1 MYSDADAR
9 VCYVCLTCVIRGWV
23 HLLLMPLCCSHWFS
37 GWGQCCLRVQRFSP
51 LHQTHPNS
59 GSAFRHKPQLP
70 LWASHLYRWTAHE
83 GRMMAQEGR
92 KRRKRD
98 EQTSVQMITEL
109 RMHVKL
115 SREWASKMMD
125 KHTQLTTIWVVY
137 SYRSVSV
144 SRCLNMQTTNS
155 KFWKRHLLISLS
167 HYLSIYHHL
176 CTHPLSL
183 SLWGSHTAAS
193 CLCSPTTRLT
203 YHLHGNEPTIFFLIV
218 IGGMCDLSIKW
229 WPGSCLLHRQTKV
242 GGGQTRTL
250 LKAPSSLSIT
260 FAASSSLHLCSR
272 ICLVQRIWLR
282 RTTANTHKHCTNFA
296 SQHSV
301 MLAHHPHFH
310 NLLLLPDSTAFG

>member
-1 MYSDADAR
+1 MQMHVLAMCVSPVWSVDG
-9 VCYVCLTCVIRGWV
+9 CTCCWCRCAPATGSQDGGSVA
-23 HLLLMPLCCSHWFS
+23 
-37 GWGQCCLRVQRFSP
+37 WGC
-51 LHQTHPNS
+51 S
-59 GSAFRHKPQLP
+59 GSLLYTRHTQTAGLP
-70 LWASHLYRWTAHE
+70 SDTNRSFLSGRRICTDGLCTRDRWWH
-83 GRMMAQEGR
+83 
-92 KRRKRD
+92 KRGEREEKDRD

-109 RMHVKL
+109 RMDVKL
-115 SREWASKMMD
+115 SQEWASKMMD
-125 KHTQLTTIWVVY
+125 KHTRLTTIWVVY

-144 SRCLNMQTTNS
+144 SPCLNMQTTNS

-218 IGGMCDLSIKW
+218 IGGMCDLSIKR

-272 ICLVQRIWLR
+272 ICLVQRIWLS

-296 SQHSV
+296 LQHSV